1 MADRRLVRLAAG
13 LLAGALLA
21 GLAGCSKADLAEEGF
36 NGSEVTNA
44 WAVPLTPLEDTEG
57 ATYSFTEQTTKPLTL
72 VFFGYTNCPDIC
84 SMVMANITSAL
95 ARLDEDDQEQIDV
108 VFVTTDPAR
117 DDAAALT
124 RYLAAFDE
132 RYTGLTGSLADI
144 KAVAKDFHVFL
155 EKGIKLPSG
164 GYEVVHDDH
173 VFAVNAD
180 DEVPLLWNRDTQPA
194 QLAADLDLLLHP

>member
-1 MADRRLVRLAAG
+1 VADRVLLRIAAG
-13 LLAGALLA
+13 LLSGLLLA
-21 GLAGCSKADLAEEGF
+21 GLAGCAKADLADEGF
-36 NGSEVTNA
+36 NGSEVKNA
-44 WAVPLTPLEDTEG
+44 WAVPLTLLEDTEG
-57 ATYSFTEQTTKPLTL
+57 AAYSFAEQTTKPLTL

-95 ARLDEDDQEQIDV
+95 TRLDADDQAKVDV

-124 RYLAAFDE
+124 RYLRAFDDG
-132 RYTGLTGSLADI
+132 YTGLTGSLADI
-144 KAVAKDFHVFL
+144 EEVAKAFHVFL
-155 EKGIKLPSG
+155 EKGTKLPSG

-173 VFAVNAD
+173 VFAVNVD
-180 DEVPLLWNRDTQPA
+180 DEVPLLWNRDTPPA